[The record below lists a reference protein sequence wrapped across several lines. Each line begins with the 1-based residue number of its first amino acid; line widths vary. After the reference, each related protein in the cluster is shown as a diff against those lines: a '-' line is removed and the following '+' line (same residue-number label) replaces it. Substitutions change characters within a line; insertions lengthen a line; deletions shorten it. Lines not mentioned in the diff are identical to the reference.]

1 VTPPTVQFIPG
12 GETLIIHDAF
22 NGSGYLDGR
31 TPDTVDNGN
40 TWSTS
45 APGDYVISSGYAEI
59 ASGII
64 NKYGL
69 IHIGSA
75 NARIEME
82 SQGDWI
88 YTSLTYMQGVCW
100 HNDTTAGTFGLLR
113 LSRNNLVKIENGV
126 TTVLAT
132 YLYGPRNTP
141 IYWDVEISPSSIS
154 YELTYSGGT
163 IYSGSFTPS
172 VLPSA
177 SVPMGLYTYQSHP
190 PSGGHTYVSDF
201 KVYA

>member
-45 APGDYVISSGYAEI
+45 ASGDYVISSGYAEI

-100 HNDTTAGTFGLLR
+100 HNDRSGDLPVRSKKYSDLLGR
-113 LSRNNLVKIENGV
+113 GDL
-126 TTVLAT
+126 TVLHF
-132 YLYGPRNTP
+132 
-141 IYWDVEISPSSIS
+141 I
-154 YELTYSGGT
+154 
-163 IYSGSFTPS
+163 
-172 VLPSA
+172 
-177 SVPMGLYTYQSHP
+177 
-190 PSGGHTYVSDF
+190 
-201 KVYA
+201 